1 MELKNKLWM
10 MKHRRFEEMCALAIT
25 GQLGGSQMCEL
36 DEHIAV
42 CKLCRNSLESTAQF
56 SLQAMPLLAEKHR
69 PIAGHLPPDGIRDRF
84 LERLSLEMVGATNE
98 TRLRPFRSLDGGTK
112 DNLSTPRRASS
123 VSVDRCAEA
132 IAPNTTIYSS
142 FWHSVVVTVACLGI
156 AICAYFAGALKHET
170 VQSSPPQTSAVP
182 SVPSLAR
189 VLESEPAGESDR
201 VRGLKLQQAQLETK
215 LARMQQ
221 DLTSAD
227 LEREALKAELTDAKA
242 KLVTATQIA
251 VSSSQTLEN
260 DTSSTLQA
268 QVDHL
273 SERLAESDVRFS
285 VQKQTNDELAAK
297 LEMTTAE
304 LRRERDEKSAR
315 TELGDVVAARNLHI
329 VDVYDADPSGKR
341 QRSFGRVFY
350 IEGKS
355 LVFYAY
361 DLNDPGQFKAS
372 VVFHVWGGKVGV
384 KEVTHSLGI
393 LRKDDVSQNRWA
405 MTFDDPNVL
414 SQINSVFVTA
424 EAPNKQDGEPH
435 GKKVL
440 YAYFG
445 SQPNHP

>member
-1 MELKNKLWM
+1 MT
-10 MKHRRFEEMCALAIT
+10 KHSRFEEMCALAIT

-42 CKLCRNSLESTAQF
+42 CKSCRNSLEATARF
-56 SLQAMPLLAEKHR
+56 SVQAMPLLAEKHG
-69 PIAGHLPPDGIRDRF
+69 PISNYLPPEGIRDRF
-84 LERLSLEMVGATNE
+84 LERLSLETVGATNE
-98 TRLRPFRSLDGGTK
+98 TTLRPFRSFAAGPK
-112 DNLSTPRRASS
+112 DNLSTPRRAPMVVADTWAKMS
-123 VSVDRCAEA
+123 
-132 IAPNTTIYSS
+132 APNITIYPS
-142 FWHSVVVTVACLGI
+142 FWRSVAVPVACLGI
-156 AICAYFAGALKHET
+156 AICAYLAGAHKRKT
-170 VQSSPPQTSAVP
+170 VQSPALQTSAAP
-182 SVPSLAR
+182 SVLSQAK
-189 VLESEPAGESDR
+189 VSESQPAGESDR
-201 VRGLKLQQAQLETK
+201 VRELKLQQSQLESK

-227 LEREALKAELTDAKA
+227 LERKALKAELTNARA
-242 KLVTATQIA
+242 KLVPATQIA

-260 DTSSTLQA
+260 DTSSALQA
-268 QVDHL
+268 QVGHL
-273 SERLAESDVRFS
+273 RERLAESEVRFNL
-285 VQKQTNDELAAK
+285 QKQTNDELAAK

-304 LRRERDEKSAR
+304 LQRERDEKSAR

-341 QRSFGRVFY
+341 QRSFGRVYY

-424 EAPNKQDGEPH
+424 EAPNKRDGEPH